1 MIEPEQN
8 SINLGSE
15 EETPSNRKAHISTKG
30 KIVNAVLA
38 VATFLVLTPGSMAQV
53 TQVEGSAGGGIVPWA
68 LPSQGK
74 PTASFT
80 WVNTGDYSL
89 TSLAVQGSLAK
100 RLELSYGR
108 MSFDSAAV
116 GLGKIDVDVFSG
128 KFVLLKMEGR
138 MPAVSVGVQ
147 YKKTNAN
154 DSFLD
159 SVGADDNGVD
169 FYVAATKVFK
179 VGDKSLLLNGTVR
192 GTKANQ
198 LGILGFG
205 SETKDNYSAQF
216 EGSVGVFLNDSTVLG
231 VEYRA
236 KPDNIAGLR
245 EQDWGDL
252 FFAYF
257 PNQNISL
264 VAAYAQLGDIAA
276 EANASNGGRGGED
289 QRGLYLQVQIN
300 F

>member
-1 MIEPEQN
+1 MI
-8 SINLGSE
+8 
-15 EETPSNRKAHISTKG
+15 
-30 KIVNAVLA
+30 A
-38 VATFLVLTPGSMAQV
+38 VATFLVLTPPSMAQV

-68 LPSQGK
+68 LLSQGK
-74 PTASFT
+74 PAGSFT

-89 TSLAVQGSLAK
+89 TGLAVHGSLFN
-100 RLELSYGR
+100 RIELSYGR

-116 GLGKIDVDVFSG
+116 GLGQIDVNVFGG
-128 KFVLLKMEGR
+128 KVMLLKMEGR
-138 MPAVSVGVQ
+138 KPAISVGAQ
-147 YKKTNAN
+147 YKKTNADAN
-154 DSFLD
+154 FLN
-159 SVGADDNGVD
+159 SVGAADNGVD
-169 FYVAATKVFK
+169 YYLAVTKVFK
-179 VGDKSLLLNGTVR
+179 AGNKSILLNGTVR

-205 SETKDNYSAQF
+205 SATEDGYSAQF
-216 EGSVGVFLNDSTVLG
+216 EGSIGVFLNDSTVLG
-231 VEYRA
+231 VEYRS

-257 PNQNISL
+257 PNKNISL

-276 EANASNGGRGGED
+276 EANASNGGHGGED
-289 QRGLYLQVQIN
+289 QRGLYLQVQMN